1 MRIRIDFEIPPRAKR
16 ALKIAAA
23 GTIVLAGSVAIAGV
37 PNTFKSGD
45 ALSAQTINDNF
56 GSLDQ
61 RIAKLEAFQNKLTSD
76 GGYST
81 GATYCGETAAT
92 PGDLSTLT
100 NTGTGAVKAKNACV
114 QACTSSS
121 TAHMCTGAE
130 LERSAALG
138 ISTGTG
144 WFAAGAY
151 NSLFGD
157 DFECVGWTSTTHSGT
172 TSGDYWN
179 PALGGPSAAN
189 CTQSF
194 PVLCC
199 D

>member
-1 MRIRIDFEIPPRAKR
+1 MLIRIDFEISPRAKR
-16 ALKIAAA
+16 ALKVAAA
-23 GTIVLAGSVAIAGV
+23 GAVVLGGSVAIAGV

-45 ALSAQTINDNF
+45 ALSAQTMNDNF

-61 RIAKLEAFQNKLTSD
+61 RIAKLETLAVKLTSD

-81 GATYCGETAAT
+81 AATYCGETATT

-100 NTGTGAVKAKNACV
+100 NTGTGAVKAKAACV
-114 QACTSSS
+114 QACSSS
-121 TAHMCTGAE
+121 PTAHMCVGME
-130 LERSAALG
+130 LERSTALNL
-138 ISTGTG
+138 TTAVG

-151 NSLFGD
+151 NSFAGD
-157 DFECVGWTSTTHSGT
+157 DFECKGWTSNSAS
-172 TSGDYWN
+172 TSGDYWS
-179 PALGGPSAAN
+179 PGLGGPSVNN
-189 CTQSF
+189 CSTSY